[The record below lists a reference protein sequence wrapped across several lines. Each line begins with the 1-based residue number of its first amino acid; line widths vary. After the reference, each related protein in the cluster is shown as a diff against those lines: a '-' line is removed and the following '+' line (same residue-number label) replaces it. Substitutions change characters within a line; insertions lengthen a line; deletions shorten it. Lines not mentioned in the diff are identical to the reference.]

1 MFAGGS
7 STSRLIPYPLSPIS
21 TKGPS
26 MKTKNPR
33 NRMRLRSFK
42 VAAIVALFWLLLLLR
57 LFWIQ
62 IVEGEHYEDMAM
74 DQTAGEQTLY
84 SPRGTIYDRNGKE
97 MAFSIMVKSFYADP
111 GMLDVSPA
119 EAAETLAPL
128 LHMKV
133 ADIEEALLRD
143 TRFVWLERTMDPED
157 SEKVEALLKEKKWK
171 GFGFVSESRRFYP
184 NGAMAANVLG
194 FVGID
199 DKGLDGLEM
208 TMDDLIRGGSNRQ
221 RILTDAL
228 GNPILKSAMAPFKAK
243 KERSVY
249 LTIDQNI
256 QFYAER
262 ALDRAMK
269 NTHATGGILIV
280 MDPKTGDILALA
292 NQPSY
297 DPNHFDKA
305 TPAQFKNR
313 AVVDIYEPGSTFK
326 PIIAASALAAGT
338 YDTQT
343 VWHDPGEIWASG
355 HAIKNWNEESYGDVR
370 LVDII
375 KWSINTGFAHVGLLT
390 GGKTLTEY
398 AQKFGFGKATGIELP
413 GEGAGILFDPDDMR
427 PLDVATMAIGQS
439 IAVTPLQMVQA
450 YSALANGGQMV
461 KPHIISS
468 IKNPD
473 GSDYAVTKSE
483 VTGHPVSEQVANEV
497 KDMMEK
503 EVSEGGGS
511 NAQVPGYHM
520 AGKTGTAQKIDP
532 QHGGYLE
539 NEYIASFCGFGPTED
554 PRAICL
560 VVLDTPRGAYYGGM
574 VAAPVFKEAMTQI
587 MRYLAVPTIEDTEN
601 HVKPVT
607 KSIESATT
615 PLPSPQE
622 IEFTLPSFYGWSL
635 RDTGEW
641 LNHAGL
647 GFQPQGSGYAVKQTP
662 GPGTKVKR
670 GEAVRVEFEG

>member
-1 MFAGGS
+1 
-7 STSRLIPYPLSPIS
+7 
-21 TKGPS
+21 

-128 LHMKV
+128 LHMKA